1 MQSVDST
8 RGGVSLGGSND
19 NRSNSISL
27 ESLDDKDHVEVEF
40 AGNLPAGLAAAAPTP
55 TAHTPAAGQ
64 CAQANVA
71 FVGNLPAGLAA
82 AAPTPTAHTPAVH
95 THAPVTAAGGIN
107 LGDIAGNQAG
117 QHAQANVAAGNIGN
131 PQVFPSAYKQEP

>member
-55 TAHTPAAGQ
+55 TAHTPA
-64 CAQANVA
+64 
-71 FVGNLPAGLAA
+71 
-82 AAPTPTAHTPAVH
+82 VH
-95 THAPVTAAGGIN
+95 TLAPVTAAGGIN